1 MNTEIDNLWQLHS
14 IQLAS
19 ISFINFVFGTW
30 KLKGNMVSLCTFAWI
45 NISYHI

>member
-1 MNTEIDNLWQLHS
+1 MNTEIDNLWQMHS

-19 ISFINFVFGTW
+19 ISFINFYLAPGS
-30 KLKGNMVSLCTFAWI
+30 GNMVSLCTFAWI